1 MKELVL
7 ITIVFSL
14 FSCKEENRFHGEII
28 NENETGNKDICL
40 VDIHNDDS
48 IDISDLD

>member
-1 MKELVL
+1 MKRLVF

-28 NENETGNKDICL
+28 DENEIGAKDICL
-40 VDIHNDDS
+40 VDI
-48 IDISDLD
+48 DISDLD

>member
-1 MKELVL
+1 MKRLVF

-28 NENETGNKDICL
+28 DENETGAKDICL
-40 VDIHNDDS
+40 VDIDNDND